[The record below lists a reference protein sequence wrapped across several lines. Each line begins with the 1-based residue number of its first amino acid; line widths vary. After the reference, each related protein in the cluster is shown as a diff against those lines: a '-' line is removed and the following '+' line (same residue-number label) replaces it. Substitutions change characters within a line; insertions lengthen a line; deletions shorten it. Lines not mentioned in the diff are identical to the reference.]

1 MSMATQYKQMRIR
14 KDTHARFLEAAKA
27 RRQTLMV
34 VLDEASK
41 KV

>member
-1 MSMATQYKQMRIR
+1 MATQYKQMRIR
-14 KDTHARFLEAAKA
+14 VDTHERFLKAAKT

-41 KV
+41 IV